1 MPAADSPRPPAPE
14 GTEPEPV
21 ASGPEDQPGA
31 QYRYHRELFPA
42 LHDWERTE
50 RSIVAFTGERGPR
63 GLLGLD
69 QMGHFGPQGCDL
81 VADAVVA
88 WASGRDRGAG
98 GDGGG
103 DPVDLCEL
111 GSGFGGALRYT
122 LDRLTDLAVR
132 VRRAYG
138 VELVAEHCAVSRRIS
153 RAQGRTGTLAEICAS
168 AAAVP
173 LPDASLD
180 VVVVTG
186 SMPHFPEPGE
196 VLREAGRLLRPGGLL
211 VLTEEVSMT
220 PDGRTASPSFR
231 ATHPYGVFFTTP
243 LTERER
249 QLALAGFQDVAR
261 LDLTEWATALL
272 AERLKVVR
280 IFHGSVAGIYGTAS
294 ADLIRDTLTAARAE
308 YLAGRLLPA
317 LFTARRSDGHA

>member
-1 MPAADSPRPPAPE
+1 MTARPGVP
-14 GTEPEPV
+14 
-21 ASGPEDQPGA
+21 PGQQGV

-50 RSIVAFTGERGPR
+50 RSIVEFTGEEGPD

-69 QMGHFGPQGCDL
+69 QMGHFGPHGCDL
-81 VADAVVA
+81 VADAVAA
-88 WASGRDRGAG
+88 WASGASGAVEG
-98 GDGGG
+98 AT
-103 DPVDLCEL
+103 VDLCEL

-122 LDRLTDLAVR
+122 VDRLTARGLV

-138 VELVAEHCAVSRRIS
+138 VELVAEHCAVSRRIG
-153 RAQGRTGTLAEICAS
+153 RAQGRAGMTDICAS
-168 AAAVP
+168 ASAVP

-196 VLREAGRLLRPGGLL
+196 VVREAGRLLRPGGLL
-211 VLTEEVSMT
+211 VLTEEVSLT
-220 PDGRTASPSFR
+220 PDGRTPSEAFR
-231 ATHPYGVFFTTP
+231 TAHPRGVFFTTA
-243 LTERER
+243 LTGRLR
-249 QLALAGFQDVAR
+249 QLDRAGFVGVAR
-261 LDLTEWATALL
+261 RDLTSWAAALL

-280 IFHGSVAGIYGTAS
+280 IFRGSVAGIYGSES
-294 ADLIRDTLTAARAE
+294 ADLIRDTLGAAREE

-317 LFTARRSDGHA
+317 LFTARRG